1 MRVRLCSS
9 VLDSVQIAK
18 ADTQLSADL
27 EKEGGRRKEDGR
39 EGGMEGGLFIQSKK
53 SERGFLL
60 TPKNKDGRW

>member
-1 MRVRLCSS
+1 

-39 EGGMEGGLFIQSKK
+39 GG
-53 SERGFLL
+53 R
-60 TPKNKDGRW
+60 DGRRLVYSKQKE